1 MQAVDDDP
9 IYREIHLKTQ
19 MPLNL
24 YLLLIVLLWQKV
36 GVYIYVKPE
45 FDNRILKY
53 GSGCE
58 PNKWHITFTVQE
70 MNNYYL

>member
-1 MQAVDDDP
+1 MDDDP

-58 PNKWHITFTVQE
+58 PNK
-70 MNNYYL
+70 